1 MLTIIIVLNK
11 IAEGRRMPATSV
23 DASGY
28 LDPETRTF
36 TLPID
41 AVSVGRYAVASHDP
55 DPAYVDDQAAKA
67 AGYDRAIAPPMFV
80 AAMLDYA
87 GGPPEASLRRDGVA
101 LDWFP
106 SIIAP
111 EAVLMGGGQD
121 IDFLSTIYVGD
132 VVEIR
137 RSLVEHTR
145 RPSNR
150 FGELDFVVVESHVTN
165 QDGVLVMRILDTL
178 IVAQ

>member
-1 MLTIIIVLNK
+1 
-11 IAEGRRMPATSV
+11 MPTSS
-23 DASGY
+23 AAAPGH

-41 AVSVGRYAVASHDP
+41 AVSVGRYAAATHDP
-55 DPAYVDDQAAKA
+55 DPAYLDDKAAKA
-67 AGYDRAIAPPMFV
+67 AAYERAIAPPMFV
-80 AAMLDYA
+80 ASMLDHA

-111 EAVLMGGGQD
+111 DAVLMGGGQD
-121 IDFLSTIYVGD
+121 IEFLSTIYVGD
-132 VVEIR
+132 VVEVR
-137 RSLVEHTR
+137 RSLAEHTR

-150 FGELDFVVVESHVTN
+150 FGELDLIVVESHVTN

>member
-1 MLTIIIVLNK
+1 MLTIIMVLNK
-11 IAEGRRMPATSV
+11 LAEGCRMPTTSV
-23 DASGY
+23 DAPGHPH
-28 LDPETRTF
+28 PETRTF

-41 AVSVGRYAVASHDP
+41 AVSVGRYAAATHDP
-55 DPAYVDDQAAKA
+55 DPAYTDVEAARA

-80 AAMLDYA
+80 ASMLDHA
-87 GGPPEASLRRDGVA
+87 GGPPEGSLRRDGVA
-101 LDWFP
+101 LGWFP

-121 IDFLSTIYVGD
+121 IEFLSTIYVGD
-132 VVEIR
+132 VVDVR
-137 RSLVEHTR
+137 RSLVGHAR

-165 QDGVLVMRILDTL
+165 QDGVLVMRIVDTL